1 VAKLNGAMTGRRAD
15 IHFHL
20 LPGVDDGPATM
31 EETVELARAALRD
44 GTAIVVAT
52 PHVRPDFV
60 TDPSELPDRV
70 QEVRSQLAREQI
82 ELELHCGGELGHGLV
97 GRLSQRDLETI
108 AVGPSGASWIL
119 LEPPNEGP
127 GEELHTAADEL
138 RSRGF
143 GVVLAHPERSASLMA
158 DNAAG
163 LRRELERGSLL
174 QVNAWSLAGG
184 HGAEAERMAIWLVGS
199 GAVTALASDAHGGH
213 RGPELSVGLQRASWG
228 LAPHRARMLTG
239 AAPRSLVQRGMP
251 VPARA
256 A

>member
-1 VAKLNGAMTGRRAD
+1 VTKLKVAMTGRRAD

-52 PHVRPDFV
+52 PHIRRDFV
-60 TDPSELPDRV
+60 TDPSNLPDLV
-70 QEVRSQLAREQI
+70 QEVRDRLARERI
-82 ELELHCGGELGHGLV
+82 ELDLHCGGELGHDMV
-97 GRLSQRDLETI
+97 ARLEQRDLETI

-119 LEPPNEGP
+119 LEPPTEGP
-127 GEELHTAADEL
+127 GEELHQAADEL

-143 GVVLAHPERSASLMA
+143 GVVLAHPERSATLMA

-199 GAVTALASDAHGGH
+199 GVVTALASDAHNGV

-228 LAPHRARMLTG
+228 LAPHRARMLTD
-239 AAPRSLVQRGMP
+239 AAPRALIEHGMP
-251 VPARA
+251 VA
-256 A
+256 ANAA

>member
-1 VAKLNGAMTGRRAD
+1 
-15 IHFHL
+15 
-20 LPGVDDGPATM
+20 M

-52 PHVRPDFV
+52 PHVRPDYV
-60 TDPSELPDRV
+60 TDPGELPDRV
-70 QEVRSQLAREQI
+70 QEVRDRLARERI
-82 ELELHCGGELGHGLV
+82 ELELHSGGELGHEMV
-97 GRLSQRDLETI
+97 ARLDQRDLDTI
-108 AVGPSGASWIL
+108 AVGPPGARWIL
-119 LEPPNEGP
+119 LEPPATGP
-127 GEELHTAADEL
+127 GEELHQAAAEL

-143 GVVLAHPERSASLMA
+143 GVVLAHPERSVTLMA
-158 DNAAG
+158 DEALG

-199 GAVTALASDAHGGH
+199 GAVTALASDAHNITV
-213 RGPELSVGLQRASWG
+213 RGPELSVGMQRASWG
-228 LAPHRARMLTG
+228 LAPHRARILTE

>member
-1 VAKLNGAMTGRRAD
+1 MD
-15 IHFHL
+15 
-20 LPGVDDGPATM
+20 
-31 EETVELARAALRD
+31 ETVELARAALRD
-44 GTAIVVAT
+44 GTAIVVTT

-60 TDPSELPDRV
+60 TDTRGLPELV
-70 QEVRSQLAREQI
+70 QEVRERLARERI
-82 ELELHCGGELGHGLV
+82 ELELHCGGELGHELV
-97 GRLSQRDLETI
+97 GRLEQSDLETI

-127 GEELHTAADEL
+127 GEELHQAADEL

-143 GVVLAHPERSASLMA
+143 GVVLAHPERSVTLMS

-163 LRRELERGSLL
+163 LRRELEHGSLL

-199 GAVTALASDAHGGH
+199 GAVTALASDAHNTGV

-228 LAPHRARMLTG
+228 LAPHRARMLTD
-239 AAPRSLVQRGMP
+239 AAPRSLIQRGMP
-251 VPARA
+251 AARA

>member
-1 VAKLNGAMTGRRAD
+1 MRAD

-20 LPGVDDGPATM
+20 LPGLDDGPATM

-52 PHVRPDFV
+52 PHVRHDFV
-60 TDPSELPDRV
+60 TDPRDLPERV
-70 QEVRSQLAREQI
+70 QEVRERLARERI
-82 ELELHCGGELGHGLV
+82 ELELHCGGELGHELV
-97 GRLSQRDLETI
+97 GRLEQRDLDTI
-108 AVGPSGASWIL
+108 AVGPPGARWIL
-119 LEPPNEGP
+119 LEPPGQGP
-127 GEELHTAADEL
+127 GEELHEAADEL

-143 GVVLAHPERSASLMA
+143 GVVLAHPERSVALMA
-158 DNAAG
+158 DDASG
-163 LRRELERGSLL
+163 LRRELEQGSLL

-184 HGAEAERMAIWLVGS
+184 HGASAERMAIWLVGS
-199 GAVTALASDAHGGH
+199 GAVTALASDAHNVSV
-213 RGPELSVGLQRASWG
+213 RGPELSVGLRRASWG
-228 LAPHRARMLTG
+228 LAPHRARILTD